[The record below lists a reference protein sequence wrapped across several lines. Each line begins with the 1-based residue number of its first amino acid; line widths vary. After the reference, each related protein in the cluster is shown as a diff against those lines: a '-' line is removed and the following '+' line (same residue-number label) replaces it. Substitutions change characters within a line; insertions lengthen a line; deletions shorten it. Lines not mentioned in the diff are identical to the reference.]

1 MKQTFKPFILLIAFF
16 GLAACSQTQKPGLQP
31 TIHPH
36 TNEFSAVSA
45 KVAELQKLYGADQVL
60 VVLDIDNTLLTSHID
75 LGGDVWYQWQT
86 DKLTIKPTADQKIT
100 CLFQDAIGLLYELG
114 PMDLT
119 EPSVPGLISQWQ
131 LQSSTVF
138 ALTSR
143 SPAYR
148 AATERELAVHDI
160 NFSSHGIHRQGG
172 QKLILSGTLARPY
185 SYINGIMMTTGMNKG
200 QMLQHILEVSGQS
213 YQAVVFVDD
222 SEKNITNM
230 AAAYPTTAMDIHL
243 FHYTRIEQQRIDRQ
257 GQVLTQAEADQMA
270 EQWAQITDLLN
281 RIFPERKERLST
293 GCVADG

>member
-1 MKQTFKPFILLIAFF
+1 MKQAHKPFILLMTFL
-16 GLAACSQTQKPGLQP
+16 GLAACSQPEKPGLEP
-31 TIHPH
+31 TVHPH
-36 TNEFSAVSA
+36 TDSFSAVSA
-45 KVAELQKLYGADQVL
+45 KVTELQQQHGADQVL

-86 DKLTIKPTADQKIT
+86 DKLKIKPTAEQKIK

-119 EPSVPGLISQWQ
+119 ESSVPGLISQWQ
-131 LQSSTVF
+131 QQTSTVF

-160 NFSSHGIHRQGG
+160 NFSNHAIHDNNNQE
-172 QKLILSGTLARPY
+172 LVLSGTLARPY

-200 QMLQHILEVSGQS
+200 EMLQHILEVSGQS
-213 YQAVVFVDD
+213 YKAVVFVDD
-222 SEKNITNM
+222 SAKNITNM
-230 AAAYPTTAMDIHL
+230 AGAYPSTTMDMHL

-257 GQVLTQAEADQMA
+257 GQVLTQAEADEMGD
-270 EQWAQITDLLN
+270 QWAQINALLN
-281 RIFPERKERLST
+281 SIFPERKERQTS
-293 GCVADG
+293 GCVAGN

>member
-1 MKQTFKPFILLIAFF
+1 MILLIAFL
-16 GLAACSQTQKPGLQP
+16 GLAACSQPQKPELQP

-36 TNEFSAVSA
+36 TNSFAAVAA
-45 KVAELQKLYGADQVL
+45 KISELQEQHGADQVL

-86 DKLTIKPTADQKIT
+86 DKLTIKPTTEQKIK

-119 EPSVPGLISQWQ
+119 ESSVPGLISQWQ
-131 LQSSTVF
+131 LQNSTVF

-160 NFSSHGIHRQGG
+160 NFSSHGIHG
-172 QKLILSGTLARPY
+172 QNGKELVLSGTLARPY

-200 QMLQHILEVSGQS
+200 DMLQHILKVSGQS
-213 YQAVVFVDD
+213 FQAVVFVDD

-230 AAAYPTTAMDIHL
+230 AAAYPDTNMDMHL

-257 GQVLTQAEADQMA
+257 GQVLTQAEADLMGD
-270 EQWAQITDLLN
+270 QWAQINALLN
-281 RIFPERKERLST
+281 SIFPERKERQAS
-293 GCVADG
+293 GCVAGN

>member
-1 MKQTFKPFILLIAFF
+1 MNNAHKSFILLMAFF
-16 GLAACSQTQKPGLQP
+16 GLTACSQPQKPGLEP
-31 TIHPH
+31 TVHSH
-36 TNEFSAVSA
+36 TNDFSSVSA
-45 KVAELQKLYGADQVL
+45 KVSDLQQQYGADQVL

-86 DKLTIKPTADQKIT
+86 DKLPVKPTAEQKIK

-119 EPSVPGLISQWQ
+119 EASVPGLISQWQ
-131 LQSSTVF
+131 QQSSTVF

-148 AATERELAVHDI
+148 AATERELSIHDI
-160 NFSSHGIHRQGG
+160 NFVNHGIHG
-172 QKLILSGTLARPY
+172 QNGQQLVLSGTLARPY

-200 QMLQHILEVSGQS
+200 NMLQHILEVSGQS
-213 YQAVVFVDD
+213 FQAVVFVDD

-230 AAAYPTTAMDIHL
+230 AAAYPNTSMDMHL

-257 GQVLTQAEADQMA
+257 GQVLTQAEADTMGD
-270 EQWAQITDLLN
+270 QWTQINELLN
-281 RIFPERKERLST
+281 HIFPERLERQST
-293 GCVADG
+293 GCVAGN